1 MQRPSPHLLNTLS
14 KKSWRS
20 GFSLVEIM
28 VVVVL
33 IGIIVTLASQRYGQG
48 NRQLRKEVRNFATL
62 MREIRTKARMKNQT
76 YRLVLNLPAQESE
89 PQTYWVEST
98 SQKFFV
104 TYDEELLK
112 ARKAKSEDSE
122 KKKERDPSGFEVDKQ
137 LSKDGPKEL
146 PKGLYFGS
154 IEIASQNKEFTSGR
168 IYIHYFPEGR
178 VEEAVVHITN
188 KDKMNW
194 SLAIHPLTGRVD
206 MLTKNKKLKDLQ
218 ETPQ

>member
-1 MQRPSPHLLNTLS
+1 MPPLKRLS
-14 KKSWRS
+14 GQKNANDM

-48 NRQLRKEVRNFATL
+48 NRQLRKEVRNFASL
-62 MREIRTKARMKNQT
+62 MREIRTKARMKNLT
-76 YRLVLNLPAQESE
+76 YRLVLNLPATDNE

-98 SQKFFV
+98 SQKFFL

-112 ARKAKSEDSE
+112 ERKAKEE
-122 KKKERDPSGFEVDKQ
+122 ENVKKKEKDPSGFDIDKQ

-146 PKGLYFGS
+146 PKGLFFSS

-188 KDKMNW
+188 KDKLNW
-194 SLAIHPLTGRVD
+194 SLAVHPLTGRID
-206 MLTKNKKLKDLQ
+206 MIAKNKKLKDMQ
-218 ETPQ
+218 EAPQ